1 METTDQ
7 KIKQTHLFRL
17 FSQYLHPELVKHGF
31 EVQSN
36 AWIDVSVRRFG
47 IRYKK
52 KVINWYGYSY
62 EHTIDFIGMPMGSSL
77 ILCYGL
83 IEGSDEVDAKIKIK
97 SNENVDDVVKR
108 FTHKFIYKLIER
120 ISTGLCDMPLE
131 IKLLLCTYLTVED
144 IVRLSLVNKEWNM
157 ICTVEEALWK
167 KRLVTDFPH
176 DAELLIQRP
185 IKFSWRKAYQQIYV
199 RKKRCWEERGLT
211 APIQLLALPDIPR
224 MLPIAFPPLYAQL
237 QLPALPDVL
246 ALPW

>member
-1 METTDQ
+1 MDLVDE
-7 KIKQTHLFRL
+7 KIEQSFLYRL
-17 FSQYLHPELVKHGF
+17 FSQHLHPELVRHGF
-31 EVQSN
+31 EVQAN
-36 AWIDVSVRRFG
+36 RWIDVSVHRFG

-52 KVINWYGYSY
+52 RVTNWYGCSY
-62 EHTIDFIGMPMGSSL
+62 EHTVDFVGMPLGSSL

-97 SNENVDDVVKR
+97 SNEKMDDIVKR
-108 FTHKFIYKLIER
+108 FTHNFIYKLIER
-120 ISTGLCDMPLE
+120 ISTGLCDLPLE

-167 KRLVTDFPH
+167 YRLVKDFPR
-176 DAELLIQRP
+176 DAELLIRRP
-185 IKFSWRKAYQQIYV
+185 VKFSWRITYREIYI

-224 MLPIAFPPLYAQL
+224 FLPIGPPPDLPPV
-237 QLPALPDVL
+237 PALPY
-246 ALPW
+246 